1 MDALLKA
8 KMIEFFDQHREQLR
22 QQYLQKLEVY
32 KEARAECLEAL
43 KAWKDF
49 DKEPVT
55 DTGFFA
61 LQKITSQPM
70 DSRGRPSSSSHQV
83 APRTPSPPS
92 YVSDLPTFK
101 LFVDY
106 GERTLSFDVLDSD
119 LIYGIKVK
127 ISNREG
133 IAVETQHLV
142 YKNETMDDRLPLHWY
157 GINQTQTVTLAI
169 GHKIIIRKVSGE
181 PLEMVTHHFQKVEE
195 IKAKVAHL
203 VGLDV
208 SSIWFLFKDEMMM
221 NTLMM
226 SEYDIQ
232 DGSEIQMVLSRG

>member
-49 DKEPVT
+49 DKDPVT

-70 DSRGRPSSSSHQV
+70 DFGAYGIGVAPVPKSRGRPSSSSHQV

-127 ISNREG
+127 ILNREG

-142 YKNETMDDRLPLHWY
+142 YKNETMDDRLPLQWY
-157 GINQTQTVTLAI
+157 GIKQTQTVTLAI
-169 GHKIIIRKVSGE
+169 GHKIIIRKASGE

-208 SSIWFLFKDEMMM
+208 SSIWFFF
-221 NTLMM
+221 
-226 SEYDIQ
+226 Q
-232 DGSEIQMVLSRG
+232 R